1 MPLPPPK
8 PEVYLDS
15 DCTICHEPLLIP
27 SSHEPLEPSYVID
40 DVQLRCSHHFHKSCL
55 LEYAVSSPDARER
68 CALCR
73 ANVLDSSGAF
83 IVTVRTE
90 TGHIGTMDLGRDIDD
105 QLYFQA
111 HPNAER
117 AQVFLSLMAQ
127 MDFDEAEKML
137 KGEEQWGNG
146 ERLSPDVMYE
156 TGQTTAMHMA
166 ALNDDVEG
174 VQLLLRYG
182 ADPLLQDENGQTAL
196 QMAREQD
203 ARKVIPLLASASDRH
218 LSSTGR

>member
-8 PEVYLDS
+8 PELYIDS

-27 SSHEPLEPSYVID
+27 SSHEPLVPSYEID
-40 DVQLRCSHHFHKSCL
+40 DVQLQCSHHFHKSCL

-73 ANVLDSSGAF
+73 ANVLDSSGVF

-90 TGHIGTMDLGRDIDD
+90 TGYIGTIDIGREIDD

-111 HPNAER
+111 HPDAER
-117 AQVFLSLMAQ
+117 AQVFLSLMSQ
-127 MDFDEAEKML
+127 MEFDEAEKML
-137 KGEEQWGNG
+137 KGEDGLG
-146 ERLSPDVMYE
+146 KGKRLSPNVTYE

-174 VQLLLRYG
+174 VRLLLRYG
-182 ADPLLQDENGQTAL
+182 ADPLLQDENKQTAL
-196 QMAREQD
+196 QMARDQD
-203 ARKVIPLLASASDRH
+203 ARKVIPLLASASDQH
-218 LSSTGR
+218 MSSTDR